1 MLATDCNNKSYMEIF
16 KYVDGQGS
24 ARGQGYLIK
33 IFYFN
38 LKRTE
43 NTKKGK
49 LCQAGN
55 ERKQK
60 KAEKIFPK

>member
-1 MLATDCNNKSYMEIF
+1 
-16 KYVDGQGS
+16 V
-24 ARGQGYLIK
+24 K

-38 LKRTE
+38 LKRTK

-55 ERKQK
+55 ERNQK
-60 KAEKIFPK
+60 KAVKDICEMTNQAYSGKSV